1 MCGAGSR
8 RLPRLSR
15 PLPAAWRAAFPGMP
29 RDATWFMLVFD
40 VLFPLPFLTLS
51 LVGTVQGWNPFFGDL
66 SGPLP
71 HVVWPMLL
79 TVPCLM
85 RRLDPDAAAWSFVA
99 IALLQLL
106 FGPALLTIDIFAA
119 PMLFTAIV
127 YGSRTHARDFIMAAA
142 LMTCIASAF
151 YGYSTTAISMT
162 LIARIN
168 GEQPPVPSFTLMWD
182 SQRGELL
189 SGISGG
195 IVTIGICIIVA
206 ITTGLW
212 RRATRESAALLRE
225 HNRILERTQQDAQRE
240 AAIRER
246 ARIARDM
253 HDVVAHTLST
263 IIVQADA
270 GRYAGTQD
278 LAMARRTMETI
289 RRETTHAQHDMNQ
302 LLGVLNVP
310 QDAANASH
318 GAHMTPDVG
327 YDAIPRLISQAC
339 LGPGA
344 MAVTHAVLGR
354 PSPESLSANGSI
366 CAFRVVQEALTNA
379 RKYAAGSLSADTQ
392 AHARHTAHTTIH
404 VAVTESWDCAP
415 RNGDGGGLHLSV
427 TDDGI
432 GAASGTDGHQPGFG
446 LLGMRERVDALG
458 GSLQAGPRSALEEAG
473 TPGFRVDAFI
483 PFESRGSSDLSE
495 DPMDAPLPGDASLP
509 ASSAGASGTAGTVNG
524 DATTV
529 AQSPAGMR
537 HRPGIRIAKRRKYSA
552 IERMARWSMRH
563 PLAVD
568 TVMMMIVALA
578 KSSVIGST
586 GIQPRGLPV
595 GLPFTVLAT
604 VLMLLPCVPLCM
616 RRTKPDLSCMLIFAA
631 CMVELTFIGGEP
643 EADLLPV
650 ALSLY
655 SGALYGTA
663 TRTRRLVVC
672 SAVGSLWFGVNMWVV
687 ALPLGDDGAADTALS
702 PFGLL
707 VGGIPQSVAD
717 SMDDGTMR
725 SQTLLCILITVLS
738 FLVCL
743 TFLAAGSRKRTS
755 ADNYLLLDVRRE
767 ALIRERAAQEQSAA
781 AEERTRISAHIQR
794 EASSTLT
801 RIALMAQEGST
812 VLDSDPT
819 PRQIIES
826 FQSISA
832 EGRRALRRMRELLGV
847 LRGTSGGTARTTD
860 AAGNATLA
868 PSELRPAA
876 PLADQLHDSGLQHN
890 PGQQHVG

>member
-15 PLPAAWRAAFPGMP
+15 PLPVAWHTAFPGMP

-71 HVVWPMLL
+71 RVVWPMLL

-106 FGPALLTIDIFAA
+106 FGPAMLTIDIFAA

-392 AHARHTAHTTIH
+392 AHAGHTAHTTIH

-495 DPMDAPLPGDASLP
+495 DPVDELSPDESSFLATSAEGSDAEPVESCTTSA
-509 ASSAGASGTAGTVNG
+509 ARSSAHMRTRT
-524 DATTV
+524 DA
-529 AQSPAGMR
+529 
-537 HRPGIRIAKRRKYSA
+537 RIAKRRKDSV

-563 PLAVD
+563 PLTVD
-568 TVMMMIVALA
+568 TVVMVIVALA

-586 GIQPRGLPV
+586 GIQPWGLPV
-595 GLPFTVLAT
+595 ELPFTVLAT

-616 RRTKPDLSCMLIFAA
+616 RRTKPDLSCMLVFAA

-707 VGGIPQSVAD
+707 VGGIPQSAAD
-717 SMDDGTMR
+717 SMNDGTMR

-794 EASSTLT
+794 EVSSTLA
-801 RIALMAQEGST
+801 RIAFMAQEGST
-812 VLDSDPT
+812 VLDSDPS
-819 PRQIIES
+819 PRQISES

-847 LRGTSGGTARTTD
+847 LRGTGGGTARTTD
-860 AAGNATLA
+860 AAGNTTLA

>member
-15 PLPAAWRAAFPGMP
+15 PLPVAWHTAFPGMP
-29 RDATWFMLVFD
+29 RDATWFTLVFD
-40 VLFPLPFLTLS
+40 VLFPLPFLALS

-71 HVVWPMLL
+71 RVVWPMLL
-79 TVPCLM
+79 MVPCLM

-106 FGPALLTIDIFAA
+106 FGPAMLTIDIFAA

-151 YGYSTTAISMT
+151 YGYSTTAVSMMP
-162 LIARIN
+162 IAQIN

-195 IVTIGICIIVA
+195 ILTIGICIIVA

-253 HDVVAHTLST
+253 HDVVAHALST

-327 YDAIPRLISQAC
+327 YDAIPQLISQAC

-344 MAVTHAVLGR
+344 MAVTHAVLGS

-379 RKYAAGSLSADTQ
+379 RKYAAGSLSTDTQ
-392 AHARHTAHTTIH
+392 AHAGHTAHTTIH
-404 VAVTESWDCAP
+404 VAVTESWDRAP
-415 RNGDGGGLHLSV
+415 RNGNGGGLHLSV

-446 LLGMRERVDALG
+446 LLGMRERVGALG
-458 GSLQAGPRSALEEAG
+458 GSLQAGPRSVLEEEGA
-473 TPGFRVDAFI
+473 PGFRVDAFI
-483 PFESRGSSDLSE
+483 PFDSHGSSDVSKNPVDELSPDE
-495 DPMDAPLPGDASLP
+495 ASFLATSAEGSDAEPVESCTASAARSSVHMRTRTDA
-509 ASSAGASGTAGTVNG
+509 
-524 DATTV
+524 
-529 AQSPAGMR
+529 
-537 HRPGIRIAKRRKYSA
+537 RIAKLRKDSV

-568 TVMMMIVALA
+568 TAVMVIVALA

-586 GIQPRGLPV
+586 GIQPWGLPV
-595 GLPFTVLAT
+595 ELSFTVLAT
-604 VLMLLPCVPLCM
+604 VLILLPCVPLCM

-643 EADLLPV
+643 GADLLPV

-707 VGGIPQSVAD
+707 VGGIPQSAAD
-717 SMDDGTMR
+717 SMNDGTVR

-794 EASSTLT
+794 EVSSTLA
-801 RIALMAQEGST
+801 RIAFMAQEGST
-812 VLDSDPT
+812 VLDNDPT
-819 PRQIIES
+819 PRQISES

-890 PGQQHVG
+890 PSQQHVE

>member
-1 MCGAGSR
+1 M
-8 RLPRLSR
+8 
-15 PLPAAWRAAFPGMP
+15 
-29 RDATWFMLVFD
+29 
-40 VLFPLPFLTLS
+40 
-51 LVGTVQGWNPFFGDL
+51 GTVQGWNPFFGDL

-71 HVVWPMLL
+71 RVVWPMLL

-106 FGPALLTIDIFAA
+106 FGPAMLTIDIFAA

-151 YGYSTTAISMT
+151 YGYSTTAVSMMP
-162 LIARIN
+162 IAQIN

-195 IVTIGICIIVA
+195 ILTIGICIIVA

-225 HNRILERTQQDAQRE
+225 HNRILARTQQDAQRE

-392 AHARHTAHTTIH
+392 THAGHTAHTTVH
-404 VAVTESWDCAP
+404 VSVTESWDRAP
-415 RNGDGGGLHLSV
+415 RNGNGGGLHLSV

-495 DPMDAPLPGDASLP
+495 DLWDASLPGDASLP
-509 ASSAGASGTAGTVNG
+509 VSSAGASGATGTVNG
-524 DATTV
+524 DAATV
-529 AQSPAGMR
+529 VQSPAGMR
-537 HRPGIRIAKRRKYSA
+537 PRTDARIAKRRKDSV

-568 TVMMMIVALA
+568 TVVMMTVALA

-586 GIQPRGLPV
+586 GIQPWGLPV
-595 GLPFTVLAT
+595 ELPFTVLAT

-631 CMVELTFIGGEP
+631 CMVELTFIGWGARGGFAACRAVAVLGRPVRHGHAQRVGTGATCTSIYADASKADAKGRQLIKETRGKLTVAPAGRISYGILPGTHIGDVGTTETVYKWMDDVSKGADPAPLLDTVAQWVRDDKETMWANAADIRKEAGMTDRNGYAEGEWNGEHVHFKRTWSGHEFTDGEVEDLLAGKDIVFKAHSSKTGRDFTAAGHLEHQTFTAQDGREVKYVGFKVDWSKVP
-643 EADLLPV
+643 EDVPDTFYGHTFTEEEKKWLRDGGTFHVWDLKSKKGSTFEADLRWGEREDGRKGFILD
-650 ALSLY
+650 
-655 SGALYGTA
+655 
-663 TRTRRLVVC
+663 
-672 SAVGSLWFGVNMWVV
+672 FG
-687 ALPLGDDGAADTALS
+687 
-702 PFGLL
+702 
-707 VGGIPQSVAD
+707 
-717 SMDDGTMR
+717 
-725 SQTLLCILITVLS
+725 
-738 FLVCL
+738 
-743 TFLAAGSRKRTS
+743 
-755 ADNYLLLDVRRE
+755 
-767 ALIRERAAQEQSAA
+767 
-781 AEERTRISAHIQR
+781 H
-794 EASSTLT
+794 
-801 RIALMAQEGST
+801 
-812 VLDSDPT
+812 
-819 PRQIIES
+819 
-826 FQSISA
+826 
-832 EGRRALRRMRELLGV
+832 
-847 LRGTSGGTARTTD
+847 
-860 AAGNATLA
+860 
-868 PSELRPAA
+868 
-876 PLADQLHDSGLQHN
+876 
-890 PGQQHVG
+890 